1 MVLSVKKHRPDNLRS
16 SKPVGKIKFY
26 DHAKYMKNVS
36 RLVPYDVGFSGSKFY
51 AISYEDEVGL
61 LVVSAGDW
69 HGQSRSQ
76 RPRSRGPEDE
86 IVAWHEGIAQR
97 TGVCFSGIVPQRSQI
112 DS

>member
-1 MVLSVKKHRPDNLRS
+1 MKYVLTVKKKERKGKRS
-16 SKPVGKIKFY
+16 GLPPITT
-26 DHAKYMKNVS
+26 
-36 RLVPYDVGFSGSKFY
+36 
-51 AISYEDEVGL
+51 DEVGL

-69 HGQSRSQ
+69 HGQSCSQ
-76 RPRSRGPEDE
+76 RPRSRGPEEE